1 MINKFRGANRF
12 LSNFYET
19 SVEWEGLVYPSSE
32 AAFQA
37 AKTLDQ
43 EDRKRFQTMAPTVAK
58 REGYKVKLRE
68 NWEDIK
74 IDVMYQ
80 IVLAKFSQNE
90 FLKQKLIATG
100 REWLEEGNTWGDRT
114 WGTVDGIGNN
124 YLGKVLMAVRSVL
137 MLQEAIENGEID
149 PDNFDKDKWNEEHC
163 GIR

>member
-1 MINKFRGANRF
+1 MINKFRGENRF

-19 SVEWEGLVYPSSE
+19 SVEWEGLIYPSSE

-43 EDRKRFQTMAPTVAK
+43 EDRKRFQTMAPTIAK

-68 NWEDIK
+68 NWKDIK

-137 MLQEAIENGEID
+137 MLQEAIDNGEID
-149 PDNFDKDKWNEEHC
+149 PDNFDKDKWNEDHC

>member
-19 SVEWEGLVYPSSE
+19 SVEWEGLTYPSSE

-37 AKTLDQ
+37 SKTLDQ

-124 YLGKVLMAVRSVL
+124 YLGKVLMTVRSVL
-137 MLQEAIENGEID
+137 MLQEAIDNGEID
-149 PDNFDKDKWNEEHC
+149 PNNFDKDKWNEEHC

>member
-19 SVEWEGLVYPSSE
+19 SVEWEGLTYPSSE

-37 AKTLDQ
+37 SKTLDQ

-137 MLQEAIENGEID
+137 MLQEAIDNGEID
-149 PDNFDKDKWNEEHC
+149 PNNFDKDKWNEEHC

>member
-19 SVEWEGLVYPSSE
+19 SVEWEGLTYPSSE

-43 EDRKRFQTMAPTVAK
+43 EDRKRFQTMAPTIAK

-114 WGTVDGIGNN
+114 WGTVDGVGNN

-137 MLQEAIENGEID
+137 MLQEAIDNGEID
-149 PDNFDKDKWNEEHC
+149 PGNFDKDKWNEEHS

>member
-1 MINKFRGANRF
+1 MINKFRGENRF

-19 SVEWEGLVYPSSE
+19 SVEWEGLTYPSSE

-43 EDRKRFQTMAPTVAK
+43 EDRKRFQTMAPTIAK

-74 IDVMYQ
+74 IDIMYQ

-137 MLQEAIENGEID
+137 MLQEAIDNGEID
-149 PDNFDKDKWNEEHC
+149 PDNFDKDKWNEEHS

>member
-1 MINKFRGANRF
+1 MINKFRGVNRF

-19 SVEWEGLVYPSSE
+19 SVELEGLTYPSSE

-43 EDRKRFQTMAPTVAK
+43 EDRKRFQTMAPTIAK

-74 IDVMYQ
+74 VDVMYQ

-114 WGTVDGIGNN
+114 WGTVDGVGNN

-149 PDNFDKDKWNEEHC
+149 PNNFDKDKWNEEHC

>member
-1 MINKFRGANRF
+1 MGRF
-12 LSNFYET
+12 NLSKLRSCF
-19 SVEWEGLVYPSSE
+19 SGC
-32 AAFQA
+32 QD
-37 AKTLDQ
+37 LDQ
-43 EDRKRFQTMAPTVAK
+43 EDRKRFQTMETIIAK

-114 WGTVDGIGNN
+114 WGTVNGVGQNL
-124 YLGKVLMAVRSVL
+124 LGHVLMTVRSVL

-149 PDNFDKDKWNEEHC
+149 PNNFNKDKWSEEHSV
-163 GIR
+163 IR

>member
-19 SVEWEGLVYPSSE
+19 SVEWEGLTYPSSE

-149 PDNFDKDKWNEEHC
+149 PNNFDKDKWNAEHC

>member
-1 MINKFRGANRF
+1 M
-12 LSNFYET
+12 
-19 SVEWEGLVYPSSE
+19 V
-32 AAFQA
+32 
-37 AKTLDQ
+37 
-43 EDRKRFQTMAPTVAK
+43 PTVAK

-124 YLGKVLMAVRSVL
+124 YLGKVLMTVRNVL

-149 PDNFDKDKWNEEHC
+149 PNNFDKDK
-163 GIR
+163 

>member
-1 MINKFRGANRF
+1 MINKFRGENRF

-19 SVEWEGLVYPSSE
+19 SVEWEGLIYPSSE

-43 EDRKRFQTMAPTVAK
+43 EDRKRFQTMAPTIAK

-137 MLQEAIENGEID
+137 MLQEAIDNGEID

>member
-19 SVEWEGLVYPSSE
+19 SVEWEGLIYPSSE

-37 AKTLDQ
+37 TKTLDQ
-43 EDRKRFQTMAPTVAK
+43 EDRKRFQTMAPTIAK

-100 REWLEEGNTWGDRT
+100 REWLKEGNTWGDRT

-137 MLQEAIENGEID
+137 MLQEAIDNGEID
-149 PDNFDKDKWNEEHC
+149 PNNFDKDKWNEEHS

>member
-1 MINKFRGANRF
+1 MINKFRGENRF

-19 SVEWEGLVYPSSE
+19 SVEWEGLIYPSSE

-43 EDRKRFQTMAPTVAK
+43 EDRKRFQTMAPTIAK

-68 NWEDIK
+68 NWKDIK

-137 MLQEAIENGEID
+137 MLQEAIDNGKID

>member
-19 SVEWEGLVYPSSE
+19 SVEWEGLTYPSSE

-43 EDRKRFQTMAPTVAK
+43 EDRKRFQTMATIIAK

-114 WGTVDGIGNN
+114 WGTVDGVGNN
-124 YLGKVLMAVRSVL
+124 YLGKVLMAVQSVL
-137 MLQEAIENGEID
+137 MLQEAIDNGEID
-149 PDNFDKDKWNEEHC
+149 PNNFDKDKWNEEHS

>member
-19 SVEWEGLVYPSSE
+19 SITWEGLTYPSSE

-43 EDRKRFQTMAPTVAK
+43 EDRKRFQTMTPVEAK
-58 REGYKVKLRE
+58 REGYKVTLRKDWEYIKLH
-68 NWEDIK
+68 
-74 IDVMYQ
+74 VMYEV
-80 IVLAKFSQNE
+80 VLAKFSQNE

-100 REWLEEGNTWGDRT
+100 REWLEEENTWGDRT
-114 WGTVDGIGNN
+114 WGTVDGVGQNL
-124 YLGKVLMAVRSVL
+124 LGHVLMTVRSVL

-149 PDNFDKDKWNEEHC
+149 PNNFDKDK
-163 GIR
+163 

>member
-1 MINKFRGANRF
+1 MINKFRGENRF

-19 SVEWEGLVYPSSE
+19 SVEWEGLIYPSSE

-43 EDRKRFQTMAPTVAK
+43 EDRKRFQTMAPTIAK

-137 MLQEAIENGEID
+137 ILQEAIDNGEID

>member
-19 SVEWEGLVYPSSE
+19 SVEWEGLTYPSSE

-90 FLKQKLIATG
+90 FLKQKLIATR

-137 MLQEAIENGEID
+137 MLQEAIDNGEID
-149 PDNFDKDKWNEEHC
+149 PNNFDKDKWNEEHC

>member
-100 REWLEEGNTWGDRT
+100 REWLEEGNTWGDKT

-149 PDNFDKDKWNEEHC
+149 PNNFDKDKWNEEHC

>member
-1 MINKFRGANRF
+1 M
-12 LSNFYET
+12 ET
-19 SVEWEGLVYPSSE
+19 II
-32 AAFQA
+32 
-37 AKTLDQ
+37 
-43 EDRKRFQTMAPTVAK
+43 AK

-114 WGTVDGIGNN
+114 WGTVDGVGNN
-124 YLGKVLMAVRSVL
+124 YLGKVLMAVQSVL
-137 MLQEAIENGEID
+137 MLQEAIDNGEID
-149 PDNFDKDKWNEEHC
+149 PNNFDKDKWNEEHS

>member
-19 SVEWEGLVYPSSE
+19 SVEWEGLTYPSSE

-43 EDRKRFQTMAPTVAK
+43 EDRKRFQTMASTVAK

-90 FLKQKLIATG
+90 FLKQKLISTG

-149 PDNFDKDKWNEEHC
+149 PNNFDKDKWNEEHC

>member
-19 SVEWEGLVYPSSE
+19 SVEWEGLIYPSSE

-43 EDRKRFQTMAPTVAK
+43 EDRKRFQTMAPTIAK

-137 MLQEAIENGEID
+137 MLQEAIGNGEID
-149 PDNFDKDKWNEEHC
+149 PNNFDKDKWNEEHC

>member
-1 MINKFRGANRF
+1 M
-12 LSNFYET
+12 
-19 SVEWEGLVYPSSE
+19 V
-32 AAFQA
+32 
-37 AKTLDQ
+37 
-43 EDRKRFQTMAPTVAK
+43 PTVAK

-114 WGTVDGIGNN
+114 W
-124 YLGKVLMAVRSVL
+124 VLL
-137 MLQEAIENGEID
+137 MELVITT
-149 PDNFDKDKWNEEHC
+149 
-163 GIR
+163 

>member
-19 SVEWEGLVYPSSE
+19 SIEWEGLVYPSSE

-43 EDRKRFQTMAPTVAK
+43 EDRKRFQTMVPTIAK

-90 FLKQKLIATG
+90 FLKQKLITTG

-124 YLGKVLMAVRSVL
+124 YLGKVLMAVRSIL

-149 PDNFDKDKWNEEHC
+149 PNNFDKDKWNEEHC

>member
-1 MINKFRGANRF
+1 
-12 LSNFYET
+12 
-19 SVEWEGLVYPSSE
+19 
-32 AAFQA
+32 
-37 AKTLDQ
+37 
-43 EDRKRFQTMAPTVAK
+43 MATIIAK

-114 WGTVDGIGNN
+114 WGTVDGVDNN
-124 YLGKVLMAVRSVL
+124 YLGKVLMAVQSVL
-137 MLQEAIENGEID
+137 MLQEAIDNGEID
-149 PDNFDKDKWNEEHC
+149 PNNFDKDKWNEEHS

>member
-1 MINKFRGANRF
+1 
-12 LSNFYET
+12 
-19 SVEWEGLVYPSSE
+19 
-32 AAFQA
+32 
-37 AKTLDQ
+37 
-43 EDRKRFQTMAPTVAK
+43 MAPTIAT
-58 REGYKVKLRE
+58 REGYKVKLQE

-137 MLQEAIENGEID
+137 MLQEAIDNGEID
-149 PDNFDKDKWNEEHC
+149 SDNGEIDSDNFDKDKWNEEHS

>member
-1 MINKFRGANRF
+1 MINKFRGENRF

-19 SVEWEGLVYPSSE
+19 SVEWEGLIYPSSE

-43 EDRKRFQTMAPTVAK
+43 EDRKRFQTMAPTIAK

-90 FLKQKLIATG
+90 FFKQKLIATG

-137 MLQEAIENGEID
+137 MLQEAIDNGEID

>member
-19 SVEWEGLVYPSSE
+19 SVTWEGLTYPSSE

-37 AKTLDQ
+37 TKTLDQ
-43 EDRKRFQTMAPTVAK
+43 EDRKRFQTMAPTIAK
-58 REGYKVKLRE
+58 REGYRVKLRE

-100 REWLEEGNTWGDRT
+100 REWLKEGNTWGDRT

-137 MLQEAIENGEID
+137 MLQEAIDNGEID
-149 PDNFDKDKWNEEHC
+149 PNNFDKDKWNEEHS

>member
-1 MINKFRGANRF
+1 MINKFRGENRF

-19 SVEWEGLVYPSSE
+19 SVEWEGLIYPSSE

-37 AKTLDQ
+37 AKILDQ
-43 EDRKRFQTMAPTVAK
+43 EDRKRFQTMAPTIAK

-137 MLQEAIENGEID
+137 MLQEAIDNGEID

>member
-19 SVEWEGLVYPSSE
+19 SVEWEGLIYPSSE

-43 EDRKRFQTMAPTVAK
+43 EDRKRFQTMTPVEAK
-58 REGYKVKLRE
+58 REGYKVTLRDD
-68 NWEDIK
+68 WEDIK
-74 IDVMYQ
+74 LHVMYEV
-80 IVLAKFSQNE
+80 VLAKFSQNE

-100 REWLEEGNTWGDRT
+100 REWLEEGNTCGDRT
-114 WGTVDGIGNN
+114 WGTVNGVGQNL
-124 YLGKVLMAVRSVL
+124 LGHVLMTVRSVL

-149 PDNFDKDKWNEEHC
+149 PNNFDKDKWSEEHSV
-163 GIR
+163 IR

>member
-1 MINKFRGANRF
+1 
-12 LSNFYET
+12 
-19 SVEWEGLVYPSSE
+19 
-32 AAFQA
+32 
-37 AKTLDQ
+37 
-43 EDRKRFQTMAPTVAK
+43 MATIIAK

-114 WGTVDGIGNN
+114 WGTVDGVGNN
-124 YLGKVLMAVRSVL
+124 YLGKVLMAVQSVL
-137 MLQEAIENGEID
+137 MLQEAIDNGEID
-149 PDNFDKDKWNEEHC
+149 PNNFDKDKWNEEHS

>member
-19 SVEWEGLVYPSSE
+19 SVEWEGLTYPSSE

-43 EDRKRFQTMAPTVAK
+43 GDRKRFQTMAPTVAK

-90 FLKQKLIATG
+90 FLKQKLIAIG
-100 REWLEEGNTWGDRT
+100 REWLEEGNTWGDKT

-149 PDNFDKDKWNEEHC
+149 PNNFDKDKWNEEHC

>member
-19 SVEWEGLVYPSSE
+19 SVEWEGLTYPSSE

-43 EDRKRFQTMAPTVAK
+43 EDRKRFQTMAPTIAK

-74 IDVMYQ
+74 VDVMYQ

-137 MLQEAIENGEID
+137 MFQEAIENGEID
-149 PDNFDKDKWNEEHC
+149 PNNFDKDKWNDEHS
-163 GIR
+163 II

>member
-19 SVEWEGLVYPSSE
+19 SVEWEGLIYPSSE

-43 EDRKRFQTMAPTVAK
+43 EDRKRFQTMAPTIAK

-137 MLQEAIENGEID
+137 MLQEAIDNGEID
-149 PDNFDKDKWNEEHC
+149 PNNFDKDKWNEDHC